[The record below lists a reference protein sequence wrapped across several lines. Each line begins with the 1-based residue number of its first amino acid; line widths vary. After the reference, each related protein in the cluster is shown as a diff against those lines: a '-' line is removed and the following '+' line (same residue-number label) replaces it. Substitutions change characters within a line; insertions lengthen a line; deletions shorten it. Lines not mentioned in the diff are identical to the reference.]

1 MEVRRVRVL
10 SGGVVGSGCLVLVRS
25 VRVLIGSEVEHG
37 VLSGSE
43 VAQGPKCECGGS
55 GCVRK

>member
-1 MEVRRVRVL
+1 ML

-25 VRVLIGSEVEHG
+25 VRVLIGSEVEPG